1 MSTEPTSTVHDVQG
15 QPIGAAAADIT
26 KEPDLPKAMR
36 GRSFTMSADMETLKM
51 DRQLKVGRFRDFE
64 FYCDEPHYLGGD
76 DEYPQP
82 LTYLAAGV
90 GFCLLTQVQRVASML
105 RKTFTRAE
113 CRCEFDTYQDGS
125 ARAGTLSATVTEFRI
140 HLDVDS
146 PEEPD
151 VIANVIRLATNS
163 CFAEAL
169 VREPIPLR
177 HIVTVNGAPFPVE
190 EAPTR

>member
-1 MSTEPTSTVHDVQG
+1 MTTEPTSTVHDVQG

-140 HLDVDS
+140 HL
-146 PEEPD
+146 
-151 VIANVIRLATNS
+151 VIRLATNS

>member
-1 MSTEPTSTVHDVQG
+1 MTTYDTTNAQDVQG
-15 QPIGAAAADIT
+15 QPIGRDAKNIT
-26 KEPDLPKAMR
+26 KEPDLPQAMR
-36 GRSFTMSADMETLKM
+36 GKSFTMSADMKTIKM
-51 DRQLKVGRFRDFE
+51 DAQLKVGQFREFE
-64 FYCDEPHYLGGD
+64 FFCDEPHYLGGD

-105 RKTFTRAE
+105 RKSFTRAD
-113 CRCEFDTYQDGS
+113 CRCEFDTFQDGS
-125 ARAGTLSATVTEFRI
+125 ARGGTLSAKVTEFRI

-151 VIANVIRLATNS
+151 AIEEVIRLATNS

-177 HIVTVNGAPFPVE
+177 HTFTVNGELIDIKAIDH
-190 EAPTR
+190 